1 MRQIELSRAPDSKP
15 TGHAPRRAAAG
26 QRASLAAGLAAAA
39 CVAALT
45 GCAVGGTLLA
55 GAASGA
61 LEAVGLKPSNLPES
75 QKPPREVPLKLY
87 AGNNLNAAADN
98 RPAAIVVRLYK
109 LKDPT
114 SFLQA
119 PFDTFID
126 PQREQKTLGA
136 DLVQVREMTLIPG
149 QRYEIVEK
157 ITREAGTFGVV
168 ALFRSPAPQRWKF
181 AFDSARSEKSGV
193 TIGLHACA
201 MTLTVGDAITPAG
214 AAASSN
220 LNLVSAAG
228 CRT

>member
-1 MRQIELSRAPDSKP
+1 MRQFEFSQQPGSDPAQQHP
-15 TGHAPRRAAAG
+15 PRLAAAVSG
-26 QRASLAAGLAAAA
+26 RLAAGLAAGA
-39 CVAALT
+39 CAAALT
-45 GCAVGGTLLA
+45 GCSVGGTLLA

-61 LEAVGLKPSNLPES
+61 LEAVGLKPSNVPES

-157 ITREAGTFGVV
+157 VTREAGTFGVV

-181 AFDSARSEKSGV
+181 AFDTARSEKSGV

-201 MTLTVGDAITPAG
+201 MTLTVGDALTPAG

>member
-1 MRQIELSRAPDSKP
+1 MVLC
-15 TGHAPRRAAAG
+15 RAAV
-26 QRASLAAGLAAAA
+26 AA
-39 CVAALT
+39 CVVALT
-45 GCAVGGTLLA
+45 GCSVGGTLLA

-61 LEAVGLKPSNLPES
+61 LEAVGLKPSNVPDA

-87 AGNNLNAAADN
+87 AGANLNAASDN

-119 PFDTFID
+119 PYDTFID

-149 QRYEIVEK
+149 QRYEVMEK
-157 ITREAGTFGVV
+157 VSREAGSIGIV
-168 ALFRSPAPQRWKF
+168 ALFRDPAPQRWKF
-181 AFDSARSEKSGV
+181 AFDTAHSEKSGV
-193 TIGLHACA
+193 VIGLHACA
-201 MTLTVGDAITPAG
+201 MTLTVGNAIAPAG
-214 AAASSN
+214 AAPSTN

>member
-1 MRQIELSRAPDSKP
+1 MRQIEFSQQRCSEPAQQ
-15 TGHAPRRAAAG
+15 HPRRAAATVSA
-26 QRASLAAGLAAAA
+26 RLAAGLAAAA
-39 CVAALT
+39 CAAVLT
-45 GCAVGGTLLA
+45 GCSVGGTLLA

-61 LEAVGLKPSNLPES
+61 LEAVGLKPANVPDS

-87 AGNNLNAAADN
+87 AGTNLNAAADN

-157 ITREAGTFGVV
+157 VTREAGTFGVV

-181 AFDSARSEKSGV
+181 AFDTAKSEKSGV

>member
-1 MRQIELSRAPDSKP
+1 MRQIEFSQEPGSEPAQQR
-15 TGHAPRRAAAG
+15 PRRAAVA
-26 QRASLAAGLAAAA
+26 ASARLAAGLAALA
-39 CVAALT
+39 CASVLT

-87 AGNNLNAAADN
+87 AGTNLNAAADN

-149 QRYEIVEK
+149 QRYEILEK
-157 ITREAGTFGVV
+157 VTREAGTFGVV

-181 AFDSARSEKSGV
+181 AFDTAKSEKSGV

>member
-1 MRQIELSRAPDSKP
+1 MRQIEFSRQVGGEPAQPR
-15 TGHAPRRAAAG
+15 PRRAAVAVSA
-26 QRASLAAGLAAAA
+26 RLAPGLAAIACAA
-39 CVAALT
+39 VLT

-61 LEAVGLKPSNLPES
+61 LEAVGLKPSNVPES

-87 AGNNLNAAADN
+87 AGTNLNAAADN

-126 PQREQKTLGA
+126 PQQEQKTLGA

-157 ITREAGTFGVV
+157 VTREAGTFGVV

-181 AFDSARSEKSGV
+181 AFDTAKSEKSGV

-220 LNLVSAAG
+220 LNLISAAG